1 MNADK
6 VKSGAEQAAGALR
19 KVQAE
24 TKATERTFA
33 DAARSN
39 QAFALTMGQL
49 PNAFTPAKKVFA
61 DMAAAIDATG
71 KSNKAF
77 AVTLADLPAGFQ
89 KVKAGFADMDRSAR
103 VMQQA
108 RLSNRAFGLELR
120 DLAGSFVPVS
130 AAFTDVATKS
140 SVAGGFL
147 GKIGTKL
154 TDVGSYARSFATHL
168 KGMLIMAP
176 AFALL
181 GAGVALVGDAIVGL
195 FQPTEEETK
204 RMDALK
210 RATEGYAGS
219 LEQLRRQRDVG
230 LANKAATG
238 TSGGAIDQQI
248 ETLKGMRE
256 GLIPGAMVP
265 SGAVKQLLDMGV
277 KIKDLGEVGEKAFGD
292 LARRTAE
299 WEAMLR
305 QAGKTAEE
313 AQYLKQF
320 PQAPQLVVTPEIA
333 KAAIEARIKALQEEQ
348 RAEKQLLDQQKARLE
363 LVGQL
368 ATAYNRLSG
377 ITAAQRQAMEF
388 AERLG
393 FSGDLAGQAVSVYE
407 GWEAT
412 VKRLAATF
420 NQAAEARAKLEQD
433 HGDAIIA
440 QRRGVADKYLS
451 MKEASAASVA
461 NIGKAPDAI
470 ARESEISTFKAQ
482 AQAYYGNNAAAIER
496 DTAAFTTNYDKV
508 SAASKAA
515 DAAAKADQDRAE
527 SISTLSN
534 SLGAG
539 MSTFID
545 SLGSGGDAVR
555 AFAMSLANSLA
566 QKGID
571 QLATSAATSFFAAS
585 SSTPGA
591 PAPSYQHGGYNPVT
605 QMALIHAG
613 ERVLNVEQTKA
624 YDTGRAAP
632 TQGRAG
638 GSIQVHLHGI
648 TDAGGVR
655 RSAYQLARQ
664 LERSQERRS

>member
-204 RMDALK
+204 RMEALK

-219 LEQLRRQRDVG
+219 LEQLSKYRDIG

-238 TSGGAIDQQI
+238 TSGGAVDQQ
-248 ETLKGMRE
+248 LDALRRMRE
-256 GLIPGAMVP
+256 QVITGDATP
-265 SGAVKQLLDMGV
+265 SGAVGQLLDMGV
-277 KIKDLGEVGEKAFGD
+277 KIKDLGEVGEKAFSD
-292 LARRTAE
+292 LTRRTAE

-320 PQAPQLVVTPEIA
+320 PARPDLIVTPAIA

-348 RAEKQLLDQQKARLE
+348 RVEKQLLDQQKARLE

-377 ITAAQRQAMEF
+377 ITAAQQQAMEF

-393 FSGDLAGQAVSVYE
+393 FSGDLAGAAVRTYE

-433 HGDAIIA
+433 HGAE
-440 QRRGVADKYLS
+440 V
-451 MKEASAASVA
+451 AASRA
-461 NIGKAPDAI
+461 AKNDKLL
-470 ARESEISTFKAQ
+470 
-482 AQAYYGNNAAAIER
+482 AAIEASEANVKKAQLGPDAYAR
-496 DTAAFTTNYDKV
+496 EESVNNIKALAQEASQ
-508 SAASKAA
+508 SAAAVERLGREEGERIDVVNRLKAA
-515 DAAAKADQDRAE
+515 ERDAAKAAQDRAE

-664 LERSQERRS
+664 LERSQERRR